1 MKNKTPKSELKE
13 KSDLLKEYMS
23 MIPVGY
29 TFENETAKK
38 VFAVLYYYSVE
49 NKHQPFTIGM
59 RTIADDAM
67 VSPMSVSRSLKLLID
82 KYDYVGCIKGHRTVN
97 SEYQIHPVTNC
108 NTLNKNDMV
117 QQEVMLQP
125 NVTAKMIPDVTDN
138 VTGKRIDNEIVNPI
152 DETVTNTTEKTVTS
166 ELYQNDP
173 MLHKYKL
180 KYKHKHNN
188 LTCNI
193 TLITMINKIINF
205 LKEKE
210 NKEKV
215 DITLNF
221 QEDLLVVLSAVVDK
235 FENLE
240 TRIRQLEENKK
251 EVKGHLNSHHSNLK
265 EDDKDATGIPLPQ
278 GLSDL
283 EKNFDNKEIFE
294 KKFDLTPTT
303 ELQEKTVTVTRAEQA
318 PTSLEEEK
326 TSSPLP
332 PSPLTD
338 LVDQFKSIKDNVH
351 SETFEV
357 DLTGKIK
364 QIVNYKP
371 QTIDE
376 SLLRDQTIKKYSEY
390 CGSYRVPEH
399 RTLTSY
405 YFKELCDLRTEIRKL
420 WVKGEKEKAVSLKPQ
435 YEQLLESYRKEPR
448 YILEASGLQRYF
460 EKGKDDLIEFLNFNK
475 A

>member
-1 MKNKTPKSELKE
+1 MKNKISKSELKE

-29 TFENETAKK
+29 TFENETTKK
-38 VFAVLYYYSVE
+38 VFAVLYYYYVH
-49 NKHQPFTIGM
+49 NGKTPFTIGI
-59 RTIADDAM
+59 RTIAEEAIVPRM
-67 VSPMSVSRSLKLLID
+67 TTNRNINLLID
-82 KYDYVGCIKGHRTVN
+82 KYNYIECEKGHRNVN
-97 SEYQIHPVTNC
+97 STYNILPCPTECPNQCP
-108 NTLNKNDMV
+108 TLIKNDMG
-117 QQEVMLQP
+117 QQELVGQQ
-125 NVTAKMIPDVTDN
+125 NGTAKMIHNGTRN
-138 VTGKRIDNEIVNPI
+138 IIDNEIVTDVEL
-152 DETVTNTTEKTVTS
+152 DEVGQSQCDNGDFDD
-166 ELYQNDP
+166 LG
-173 MLHKYKL
+173 HKYKL

-265 EDDKDATGIPLPQ
+265 EDNDKDATGIPLPQ

-303 ELQEKTVTVTRAEQA
+303 KLQEKTVTVTRAEQA
-318 PTSLEEEK
+318 PTSLEEDK

-357 DLTGKIK
+357 DLTGKIR
-364 QIVNYKP
+364 QIVDYKP
-371 QTIDE
+371 QTLDE

-399 RTLTSY
+399 RTLTLY
-405 YFKELCDLRTEIRKL
+405 YFKDLCDLRTEIRKL
-420 WVKGEKEKAVSLKPQ
+420 WAKGEKEKAVSLKPQ

>member
-1 MKNKTPKSELKE
+1 MKQNISKKELKE
-13 KSDLLKEYMS
+13 KADLLKEYIS

-38 VFAVLYYYSVE
+38 VFAVLYYYYVH
-49 NKHQPFTIGM
+49 NGKVPFTIGI
-59 RTIADDAM
+59 RTIAEEAM
-67 VSPMSVSRSLKLLID
+67 VPRMTTNRNVNLLID
-82 KYDYVGCIKGHRTVN
+82 KYNYIECMKGHRNVN
-97 SEYQIHPVTNC
+97 STYNILPCPTECPNQCP
-108 NTLNKNDMV
+108 TLIKNDMG
-117 QQEVMLQP
+117 QQESLGQQ
-125 NVTAKMIPDVTDN
+125 NGTAKMIHSGTGN
-138 VTGKRIDNEIVNPI
+138 VIDNEVVTGVEL
-152 DETVTNTTEKTVTS
+152 DEVGQS
-166 ELYQNDP
+166 QCDNDDFDD
-173 MLHKYKL
+173 LGHKYKYKL
-180 KYKHKHNN
+180 KYKHNNN

-251 EVKGHLNSHHSNLK
+251 EVKGHLNLHHSNLK
-265 EDDKDATGIPLPQ
+265 EDKIKVIDKDATGIPLPQ
-278 GLSDL
+278 GQSDL

-294 KKFDLTPTT
+294 KKFDHTPTM
-303 ELQEKTVTVTRAEQA
+303 ESEKNAKHT
-318 PTSLEEEK
+318 PKEEK

-338 LVDQFKSIKDNVH
+338 LVNQFNFIKDNVH

-364 QIVNYKP
+364 QIVGFKP
-371 QTIDE
+371 QTVDE
-376 SLLRDQTIKKYSEY
+376 SLLRDKAIKTYSEY
-390 CGSYRVPEH
+390 CGSYRIPEH

-405 YFKELCDLRTEIRKL
+405 YFKDLCDLRIEIRKL
-420 WVKGEKEKAVSLKPQ
+420 WEKGEKEKAVSLKPQ

-448 YILEASGLQRYF
+448 YILEASGLQKYF
-460 EKGKDDLIEFLNFNK
+460 EKGKDDLIEFFNFNK
-475 A
+475 R